1 MYQINEF
8 LLELGLTGKEIKT
21 YIALLELGN
30 QPASIIAKRTKLP
43 RSSTLVHLNSLAQ
56 KGFSIKSANVSN
68 TTYFRPVKP
77 SEIKNLL
84 NQRKGKLD
92 LQLKQLSQITPELRS
107 LASQFL
113 PTSNISYYEGI
124 EGACRTI
131 DKIVEKDTPIYFIS
145 AHDIHPQIIAHIEK
159 VYVPARKK
167 MKTKCQMIIAKQDS
181 AKKYVNKNSEIYEW
195 IGYII
200 TKEYSLK
207 STIVIYDNVVQF
219 LTLNGQSI
227 GGILIENN
235 YIANTMKAVFCLLK
249 NTEKIETIRQK

>member
-1 MYQINEF
+1 
-8 LLELGLTGKEIKT
+8 
-21 YIALLELGN
+21 
-30 QPASIIAKRTKLP
+30 
-43 RSSTLVHLNSLAQ
+43 
-56 KGFSIKSANVSN
+56 
-68 TTYFRPVKP
+68 
-77 SEIKNLL
+77 
-84 NQRKGKLD
+84 
-92 LQLKQLSQITPELRS
+92 
-107 LASQFL
+107 
-113 PTSNISYYEGI
+113 
-124 EGACRTI
+124 
-131 DKIVEKDTPIYFIS
+131 
-145 AHDIHPQIIAHIEK
+145 
-159 VYVPARKK
+159 
-167 MKTKCQMIIAKQDS
+167 MIIAKQDS